1 MTPSARSHSAPS
13 GRSGPVLLTGVTGFI
28 GMELLVRLLE
38 NTERRVLALIRAPGQ
53 EDADSRLRTTLA
65 GLFDDP
71 ERHADRVQAL
81 CGDLTARGL
90 GLDLPSRALAQSA
103 EDIIHGAAS
112 VSFTLPLDE
121 SREINVEG
129 TRRMLE
135 LAGCCESLRRFTY
148 VSTAYVAG
156 HRRGRVTEEHGPRPA
171 TGPRRVV
178 QERLGRPVPHR
189 FRNAYERSKCEAEA
203 LVHAQR
209 ERLPVTVARP
219 SIVVGDRACG
229 WTSSFNVLY
238 APLRAFQSGAFPI
251 LPARRRS
258 RVDVVSVDYV
268 ADAVLALSAAPQA
281 EGRTFHLVAGEHD
294 STVGE
299 LIDLASERFERR
311 PPTVVPPPLYGALLR
326 RLELRRSPGAARLL
340 RRNEAYFPYLGMR
353 MRFDDTGAR
362 EVLEPLGI
370 RASPLPEYFDRLVE
384 FAQAARWGRRPIGR
398 ADARLLAG
406 LPPARTARPALRSPS
421 LGRAAVPER

>member
-1 MTPSARSHSAPS
+1 MTASARSHGTPP
-13 GRSGPVLLTGVTGFI
+13 GPVLLTGATGFI

-38 NTERRVLALIRAPGQ
+38 NTDRRVLALIRAPDQDG
-53 EDADSRLRTTLA
+53 ADSRLRTTLA

-71 ERHADRVQAL
+71 ARHADRVQAL
-81 CGDLTARGL
+81 CGDLIAPGL
-90 GLDLPSRALAQSA
+90 GLDLDSRALAQSA

-135 LAGCCESLRRFTY
+135 LAGCCDALRRFTY

-156 HRRGRVTEEHGPRPA
+156 VSRGRVTEEHGPQRAPAPRRRVHERMRRPA
-171 TGPRRVV
+171 R
-178 QERLGRPVPHR
+178 QR
-189 FRNAYERSKCEAEA
+189 FRNAYEQSKYEAEA
-203 LVHAQR
+203 LVHAHA

-238 APLRAFQSGAFPI
+238 SPLRAFEAGAFPI

-258 RVDVVSVDYV
+258 SVDVVSVDYV

-281 EGRTFHLVAGEHD
+281 EGRTFHLVAGDSD

-299 LIDLASERFERR
+299 LIKLSARRFGRR
-311 PPTVVPPPLYGALLR
+311 APTVVPPALYRTLLR
-326 RLELRRSPGAARLL
+326 RLTLRHSPPGAAKLL
-340 RRNEAYFPYLGMR
+340 KRNETYFSYLGVR
-353 MRFDDTGAR
+353 MQFDDTGAR

-370 RASPLPEYFDRLVE
+370 RSSPLPEYFDRLVE
-384 FAQAARWGRRPIGR
+384 FAQTARWGRRPIGR

-406 LPPARTARPALRSPS
+406 LPPARTARPALRSLS
-421 LGRAAVPER
+421 GARAAVPER